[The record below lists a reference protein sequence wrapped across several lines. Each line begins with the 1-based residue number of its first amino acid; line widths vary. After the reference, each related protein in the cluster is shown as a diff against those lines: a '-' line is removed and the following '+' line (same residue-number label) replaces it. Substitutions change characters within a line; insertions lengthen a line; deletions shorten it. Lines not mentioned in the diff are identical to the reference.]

1 MVNICSNF
9 YENTIVKLLSVNIS
23 PIKLVEINGQ
33 QVLTGIYKTPVQG
46 RIWLGK
52 LTLTG
57 DGQADRSVHG
67 GEHQAVYCYP
77 FEHFAYWQYRLK
89 KPKLD
94 YGTFGENFTISG
106 LLEEDICIG
115 DILQIGDAK
124 TGAVVQVTMPRI
136 PCFKFGHKIGHPD
149 ILNEFLRSGR
159 SGFYLR
165 VVQTGVVEAND
176 PISVIERDPQGISIR
191 TTLGLQKLDEGDS
204 TLLQRALKVTSL
216 APLLKQIFETRLLSN
231 NLVASIKPF

>member
-1 MVNICSNF
+1 M
-9 YENTIVKLLSVNIS
+9 KLLSVNIS
-23 PIKLVEINGQ
+23 PTKSVEINGQ

-46 RIWLGK
+46 RVWLGK
-52 LTLTG
+52 LTLLG
-57 DGQADRSVHG
+57 DGQADTSVHG

-89 KPKLD
+89 TPHLA
-94 YGTFGENFTISG
+94 YGTFGENFTVSG
-106 LLEEDICIG
+106 LIEEDICIG

-149 ILNEFLRSGR
+149 ILDEFLRSGK

-165 VVQTGVVEAND
+165 VIQTGVVKAND
-176 PISVIERDPQGISIR
+176 PISVIERDPQAISIR

-204 TLLQRALKVTSL
+204 ALLKRALTVKSL
-216 APLLKQIFETRLLSN
+216 TPLLKQIFEARL
-231 NLVASIKPF
+231 I